1 MSLRLKVSKVSNE
14 SLQNQIFE
22 QIRTMILEETLKAG
36 EPLPSTR
43 MMSEQ
48 LGISRNTMTLAY
60 ERLEAEGY
68 VDMRKSVG
76 TFVALQVPGVA
87 TFTPAGEPPNVD
99 DDGSAPCERIA
110 LRSDEL
116 KSQALVNASLRRLT
130 ADFWPGRPDPNSFPL
145 KMWARLIANC
155 LRSAGAALTEYRDPL
170 GVRELRQAIVDHLR
184 PTRGIMVDAE
194 QVIIVGGSQGGL
206 NLACR
211 LLVTLGSSAFVESPC
226 YQGAAYLFESFGAK
240 LHPVHVDDNG
250 IDVSKLP
257 ATQNAI
263 CYVTPSHQFPLGVT
277 LSLDRRLELL
287 AWATRTNSYII
298 EDDYDSDI
306 RYRGAPIA
314 ALKALD
320 RCERVIY
327 VGTFSK
333 SMGAGLRIGYVVMPA
348 TLFDAARHIK
358 TLTNN
363 GQPWLPQAALADF
376 ITNGSYD
383 RHLRRIRHSYQ
394 ARRETLL
401 AALQKHFGGSTIVGD
416 NAGMHLVWRMP
427 DQLPPAN
434 VVEKIALKAGVG
446 VYTLNSGG
454 AVDFGVMRDSDRY
467 LVLGFTAPSER
478 EISIGISR
486 LAAAL
491 RSGQSAGKAPRASL

>member
-1 MSLRLKVSKVSNE
+1 
-14 SLQNQIFE
+14 
-22 QIRTMILEETLKAG
+22 
-36 EPLPSTR
+36 
-43 MMSEQ
+43 
-48 LGISRNTMTLAY
+48 
-60 ERLEAEGY
+60 
-68 VDMRKSVG
+68 
-76 TFVALQVPGVA
+76 
-87 TFTPAGEPPNVD
+87 
-99 DDGSAPCERIA
+99 
-110 LRSDEL
+110 
-116 KSQALVNASLRRLT
+116 
-130 ADFWPGRPDPNSFPL
+130 
-145 KMWARLIANC
+145 MWARLIANC

-170 GVRELRQAIVDHLR
+170 GVKELRQAIVDHLR

-486 LAAAL
+486 LAAA
-491 RSGQSAGKAPRASL
+491 QSAPLWPGQLTAGKRNRLKRPRSIEPIGDLRTKCCVTRRRVFTGADPVIGGCIIAFRIARKEIDATHTFGFVCRHDGVGKRVAQREFPLMPGEIDHIVFEGQALWPRTVRVEQASKAFTTCHHGFVVLLDVFD